1 LHEVVRGENL
11 WTIARNRLEEAAA
24 GGSGEPTT
32 EEVARYWERVKEAN
46 QGRLRSGD
54 PDIIMIG
61 ETVVLP
67 PVTSSTA
74 APAPEARGETT
85 TPAAPGDSLWT
96 LARDRLAAVGG
107 GEPSTSQVTQY
118 WERVKEAN
126 QGRLRSGDPDVIEI
140 GEPIV
145 LPPVE

>member
-1 LHEVVRGENL
+1 M
-11 WTIARNRLEEAAA
+11 T
-24 GGSGEPTT
+24 
-32 EEVARYWERVKEAN
+32 RYWEQVKEAN
-46 QGRLRSGD
+46 QGRLASGD
-54 PDIIMIG
+54 PDIIRVG

-67 PVTSSTA
+67 PVTSSA
-74 APAPEARGETT
+74 APAPSARGERT

-96 LARDRLAAVGG
+96 LARDRLAAVRG
-107 GEPSTSQVTQY
+107 GEPSTSQVTEY

-126 QGRLRSGDPDVIEI
+126 RGRLRSGDPDVIEI

>member
-1 LHEVVRGENL
+1 VASGENL

-32 EEVARYWERVKEAN
+32 EEVTRYWDRVKEAN
-46 QGRLRSGD
+46 QGRLESGD
-54 PDIIMIG
+54 PDIIRTG

-67 PVTSSTA
+67 PVTSTA
-74 APAPEARGETT
+74 APAPGAREETT
-85 TPAAPGDSLWT
+85 RPAAPGDSLWT
-96 LARDRLAAVGG
+96 LARDHLATVGGG
-107 GEPSTSQVTQY
+107 GEPSTGEVAEY
-118 WERVKEAN
+118 WRKVKEAN
-126 QGRLRSGDPDVIEI
+126 RDRLRSGDVDVIEI